1 MTTALEVKKL
11 TAGYKGFPIV
21 NEVDLSVAAGTAV
34 AIVGPN
40 GAGKSTLLK
49 AIMGL
54 LDGTKGTVRL
64 GDVDISGWKAP
75 NISSHGLGYV
85 PQVSNVFPSMTV
97 RENLEIGAFTNPSMF
112 AEGVQDVL
120 GIFPDLEPALRRPA
134 GTLSGGQRVMLAI
147 GRVLMSRP
155 KVMLLDEP
163 TAGLAPQYAVKVWE
177 IIETIAKTG
186 VGLAIVEQNVDMAIE
201 GAQEVYVL
209 INGRNAMS
217 GNTDEL
223 DSDLLGKLFMDSL
236 EVKV

>member
-1 MTTALEVKKL
+1 MTVALEVNNL

-21 NEVDLSVAAGTAV
+21 TGVELRIEAGTAV

-54 LDGTKGTVRL
+54 LDGTEGTVTL
-64 GDVDISGWKAP
+64 GDLDISGWKP
-75 NISSHGLGYV
+75 QNISGHGLGYV

-97 RENLEIGAFTNPSMF
+97 RENLEIGTFTNPSLF
-112 AEGVQDVL
+112 TQGLEEVL
-120 GIFPDLEPALRRPA
+120 AIFPDLEPALRRQA
-134 GTLSGGQRVMLAI
+134 GTLSGGQRVMLAV

-163 TAGLAPQYAVKVWE
+163 TAGLAPQYAARVWE

-186 VGLAIVEQNVDMAIE
+186 VGLGIVEQNVDMAIE
-201 GAQEVYVL
+201 GAQRVYVL

-217 GNTDEL
+217 GSTDEL
-223 DSDLLGKLFMDSL
+223 DSESLGKLFMDNL

>member
-75 NISSHGLGYV
+75 
-85 PQVSNVFPSMTV
+85 
-97 RENLEIGAFTNPSMF
+97 
-112 AEGVQDVL
+112 
-120 GIFPDLEPALRRPA
+120 
-134 GTLSGGQRVMLAI
+134 
-147 GRVLMSRP
+147 
-155 KVMLLDEP
+155 
-163 TAGLAPQYAVKVWE
+163 
-177 IIETIAKTG
+177 
-186 VGLAIVEQNVDMAIE
+186 
-201 GAQEVYVL
+201 
-209 INGRNAMS
+209 
-217 GNTDEL
+217 
-223 DSDLLGKLFMDSL
+223 
-236 EVKV
+236 